1 MIEGQ
6 MMKRLSGLIA
16 VASLG
21 TAIAAGVPAASASE
35 SGLSP
40 LAAANATTY
49 PGESYSQYRR
59 YGGRGY
65 YGRRRGYGGA
75 IGAGVA
81 GLAAGAL
88 IGGAI
93 ASSQAQ
99 AAYPAY
105 GAYGAPVGNVY
116 GQDPNAVEYCAS
128 RYRSYDPASGTFLAN
143 DGNRYSCP

>member
-1 MIEGQ
+1 
-6 MMKRLSGLIA
+6 MKRFSGLIA
-16 VASLG
+16 AASLG
-21 TAIAAGVPAASASE
+21 AAILAGAPAASASE
-35 SGLSP
+35 AGLNA
-40 LAAANATTY
+40 LATAQAKAF
-49 PGESYSQYRR
+49 PGESYSQWGGRHHGYGRGY
-59 YGGRGY
+59 YGGRGGY
-65 YGRRRGYGGA
+65 YGRRRGYGSA

-99 AAYPAY
+99 AYP
-105 GAYGAPVGNVY
+105 GAPVGNVY
-116 GQDPNAVEYCAS
+116 GHDPRAVEYCAQ